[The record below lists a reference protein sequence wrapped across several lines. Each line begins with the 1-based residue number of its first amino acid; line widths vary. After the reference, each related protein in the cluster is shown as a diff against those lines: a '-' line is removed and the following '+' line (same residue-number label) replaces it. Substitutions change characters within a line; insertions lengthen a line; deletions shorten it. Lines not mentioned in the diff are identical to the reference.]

1 MEHLNPLIHDI
12 EAMAPEFTA
21 LSDSIWDEPEL
32 RWDEHTAVA
41 KQVVVAE
48 KHGFSVTRDVAGI
61 PTAFS
66 AEKGSGGPVI
76 AFLGEYDA
84 LAELSQ
90 DSGNPERCTDPA
102 NVSGNGQGCGHHLL
116 GAGSLLA
123 AVATARYLEKNGL
136 PGRVRY
142 YGCPAEEAA
151 AGKSFMVKGG
161 AFADVDSAITWHP
174 FPTTLWK
181 QNLMLAYTQVY
192 FHFKGV
198 AAHAGASPQ
207 MGRSALDAVELL
219 NVGTNFL
226 REHMPDTARIHYAIT
241 DAGGLSPNVVQPRAS
256 VYYIVRAT
264 DGQQMRELYERVL
277 KVAKGAALMTE
288 TELTVEFDGACS
300 EILPNEALEQVLY
313 QNVKAL
319 GGVPFDA
326 MDQTAAARFAAGLD
340 RREIRSVKTSVG
352 WNPGDD
358 RALHDDVPEPNP
370 TLGRVQL
377 TGSSDVGDVSWSVPT
392 VQIMAASVAMGTPF
406 HTWQVVAQGK
416 LPAAHKGMI
425 YAAKAMAGTAVSLFA
440 DPRLVAE
447 AKIEF
452 DAVMAETPYICP
464 IPDDVMAPPLRR
476 AQFDELRDELDKQTV

>member
-1 MEHLNPLIHDI
+1 MEHLNHLINDI
-12 EAMAPEFTA
+12 EALAPEFTA
-21 LSDSIWDEPEL
+21 LSDAIWDEPEL
-32 RWDEHTAVA
+32 RWDEHGAVA
-41 KQVVVAE
+41 KQVTVAE
-48 KHGFSVTRDVAGI
+48 KYGFSITRDVAGI

-66 AEKGSGGPVI
+66 AEKGSGGPLI
-76 AFLGEYDA
+76 AFLGEYDG

-90 DSGNPERCTDPA
+90 DSGNPERCPDPG
-102 NVSGNGQGCGHHLL
+102 NHTGNGQGCGHHLL

-123 AVATARYLEKNGL
+123 AIATARYLDKNGL

-161 AFADVDSAITWHP
+161 AFADVDTAITWHP
-174 FPTTLWK
+174 FASTLWK

-192 FHFKGV
+192 FHYKGV
-198 AAHAGASPQ
+198 AAHAGASPH

-256 VYYIVRAT
+256 VYYIIRAT
-264 DGQQMRELYERVL
+264 DGHQMRELYERVL
-277 KVAKGAALMTE
+277 KVAKGAAMMTE

-300 EILPNEALEQVLY
+300 EILPNDVLEQVLY
-313 QNVKAL
+313 QNVKVL

-326 MDQTAAARFAAGLD
+326 TDQATADRFAAGLD
-340 RREIRSVKTSVG
+340 RREIRSIKTSIG
-352 WNPGDD
+352 WAPNEEK
-358 RALHDDVPEPNP
+358 ALHDDVPESNNLP
-370 TLGRVQL
+370 RVQL

-392 VQIMAASVAMGTPF
+392 VQIMAASLAMGTPF

-425 YAAKAMAGTAVSLFA
+425 YAAKAMSGTAVSLLR
-440 DPRLVAE
+440 DNTLIDQ
-447 AKIEF
+447 AKSEF
-452 DAVMAETPYICP
+452 NAVTAETPYICP
-464 IPDDVMAPPLRR
+464 IPDGVLAPPVRR
-476 AQFDELRDELDKQTV
+476 AQIDELQNALDTQSV

>member
-1 MEHLNPLIHDI
+1 MEHLNHLIKDI
-12 EAMAPEFTA
+12 EALAPEFTA

-32 RWDEHTAVA
+32 RWEEHAAVA
-41 KQVVVAE
+41 KQIALAE
-48 KHGFSVTRDVAGI
+48 NYGFSISREVAGI

-66 AEKGSGGPVI
+66 ASKGSGGPVI

-90 DSGNPERCTDPA
+90 DGGNTERCPDPG
-102 NVSGNGQGCGHHLL
+102 NHSGNGQGCGHHLL

-151 AGKSFMVKGG
+151 AGKSFMVKAG
-161 AFADVDSAITWHP
+161 AFAGVDAAITWHP
-174 FPTTLWK
+174 FASTLWK
-181 QNLMLAYTQVY
+181 QNLMLAYAQVY

-198 AAHAGASPQ
+198 AAHAGAAPH

-256 VYYIVRAT
+256 VYYIIRAT
-264 DGQQMRELYERVL
+264 DGQQMRDLYERVL

-313 QNVKAL
+313 QTTKAL

-326 MDQTAAARFAAGLD
+326 MDQSAAARFAAGLD
-340 RREIRSVKTSVG
+340 HREVRNAKTSIG
-352 WNPGDD
+352 WGPNEEK
-358 RALHDDVPEPNP
+358 ALHDEVPDQSPLP
-370 TLGRVQL
+370 RVQL

-392 VQIMAASVAMGTPF
+392 VQIMAASFALGTPL

-425 YAAKAMAGTAVSLFA
+425 YAAKAMSGTAVSLFA
-440 DPRLVAE
+440 DQGLIAD
-447 AKIEF
+447 AKAEF
-452 DAVMAETPYICP
+452 DTIIAETPYICP
-464 IPDDVMAPPLRR
+464 IPDDVMAPPVRR
-476 AQFDELRDELDKQTV
+476 ARINELQDELNMQSI

>member
-1 MEHLNPLIHDI
+1 MEHLNPLIEDV
-12 EAMAPEFTA
+12 EALAPEFTA
-21 LSDSIWDEPEL
+21 LSDAIWDEPEL
-32 RWDEHTAVA
+32 RWEEHTAVTRQVAVA
-41 KQVVVAE
+41 K
-48 KHGFSVTRDVAGI
+48 KYGFSITRDVARI
-61 PTAFS
+61 PTAFY
-66 AEKGSGGPVI
+66 AEKGSTGPVI

-90 DSGNPERCTDPA
+90 DSGNPERCPDPG
-102 NVSGNGQGCGHHLL
+102 NHSGNGQGCGHHLL

-123 AVATARYLEKNGL
+123 AVATARYLEKKGL

-161 AFADVDSAITWHP
+161 AFAGVDTAITWHP
-174 FPTTLWK
+174 FASTLWK

-192 FHFKGV
+192 FHYKGV
-198 AAHAGASPQ
+198 AAHAGASPH

-256 VYYIVRAT
+256 VYYIIRAT
-264 DGQQMRELYERVL
+264 DGQQMRALYDRVL
-277 KVAKGAALMTE
+277 KVAQGAALMTE

-300 EILPNEALEQVLY
+300 EILPNAALEKVLY
-313 QNVKAL
+313 QNVKEL

-326 MDQTAAARFAAGLD
+326 ADQTTAARFAAGLD
-340 RREIRSVKTSVG
+340 RREVRIAKTAIG
-352 WNPGDD
+352 WSANEEK
-358 RALHDDVPEPNP
+358 ALHDEIPEPDSLP
-370 TLGRVQL
+370 RVQL

-392 VQIMAASVAMGTPF
+392 VQIMAAGFALGTPF

-425 YAAKAMAGTAVSLFA
+425 YAAKAMAGTALSLFTNPA
-440 DPRLVAE
+440 LMAQ
-447 AKIEF
+447 AKSEF
-452 DAVMAETPYICP
+452 DSVTAETPYICP
-464 IPDDVMAPPLRR
+464 IPDDVLAPPIRR
-476 AQFDELRDELDKQTV
+476 AKADEIQTELEMQSV

>member
-1 MEHLNPLIHDI
+1 MEHLNPLVADV
-12 EAMAPEFTA
+12 EALAPEFTA

-32 RWDEHTAVA
+32 RWQEHTAVA
-41 KQVVVAE
+41 RQVALAE
-48 KHGFSVTRDVAGI
+48 KYGFTITRDVAGI
-61 PTAFS
+61 PTAFI
-66 AEKGSGGPVI
+66 AEKGSTGPVI

-90 DSGNPERCTDPA
+90 DSGNPERCPDPG
-102 NVSGNGQGCGHHLL
+102 NHSGNGQGCGHHLL

-123 AVATARYLEKNGL
+123 AVATARYLAKNGL

-161 AFADVDSAITWHP
+161 AFAGVDSAITWHP
-174 FPTTLWK
+174 FASTLWK

-192 FHFKGV
+192 FHYKGV
-198 AAHAGASPQ
+198 AAHAGASPH

-241 DAGGLSPNVVQPRAS
+241 DAGGLSPNVVQPQAS
-256 VYYIVRAT
+256 AYYIIRAT
-264 DGQQMRELYERVL
+264 DGQQMRALYDRVL
-277 KVAKGAALMTE
+277 KVAQGAALMTE

-300 EILPNEALEQVLY
+300 EILPNDALEQVLY

-326 MDQTAAARFAAGLD
+326 ADQATAARFAAGLD
-340 RREIRSVKTSVG
+340 RREVRTAKNSIG
-352 WNPGDD
+352 WSPNEEK
-358 RALHDDVPEPNP
+358 ALHDEIPEPDSLP
-370 TLGRVQL
+370 RLQL

-392 VQIMAASVAMGTPF
+392 VQIMAAGFALGTPF

-425 YAAKAMAGTAVSLFA
+425 YAAKAMAGTAVSLFT
-440 DPRLVAE
+440 DPALMAQ
-447 AKIEF
+447 AKSEF
-452 DAVMAETPYICP
+452 DAVTAETPYICP
-464 IPDDVMAPPLRR
+464 IPDDVLAPPIRR
-476 AQFDELRDELDKQTV
+476 AKADEIQTELEMQSV